1 MRGWIVLAALAV
13 MAQAPAPPAPRPAPD
28 RPPLVPQRD
37 ASVLYRLVPAEG
49 PEQEV
54 RVTTQAGG
62 SPMRVDMADESWM
75 LVDRRAR
82 RMAMVVMAEE
92 TVVDMPYQGP
102 PPQFVLS
109 PAMRFARRGVDIV
122 AATRCTV
129 WYVVLGAQKGVMCIT
144 DDGVL
149 LRKQGQDERG
159 RRTLV
164 EAISVSFAPA
174 TNAEFTP
181 PADYERLSGGQ
192 PEAGP

>member
-1 MRGWIVLAALAV
+1 MLAALAV
-13 MAQAPAPPAPRPAPD
+13 MAQAPAPLAP

-37 ASVLYRLVPAEG
+37 ASVLYRMVPAEG
-49 PEQEV
+49 PAEEV

-62 SPMRVDMADESWM
+62 SPMRVDMADKSWM
-75 LVDRRAR
+75 LLDLRAQ

-102 PPQFVLS
+102 PQQFVLS
-109 PAMRFARRGVDIV
+109 PAMRFARRGVDTV

-149 LRKQGQDERG
+149 LRTQGQDEQG

-164 EAISVSFAPA
+164 EALSVSYAQV
-174 TNAEFTP
+174 TDAEFTP
-181 PADYERLSGGQ
+181 PADYERLSAGQ
-192 PEAGP
+192 AGP